1 LTLYQNR
8 YTVII
13 CKTSLI
19 RTFKALVLV
28 FIFNTIFYSPLYSQ
42 NRHSIDLQGEYGF
55 LLIHSEDIRPIGQ
68 SYPYG
73 VGVDYSYWLL
83 KEKNWRNC
91 QCYPRVGASIN
102 YHNFDNPAVLGWG
115 IPVYGFLEPW
125 YRLYKNFFFNIRAG
139 AGYAW
144 LSSPYDAETNPL
156 NLSYSLSLT
165 PYTLV
170 GTGFSYSFSPHWQAG
185 VQLRYSHI
193 SNGGMQ
199 QPNKGLNY
207 PAGAV
212 SITYSWDGI
221 NFEERKKV
229 PLSEL
234 DMQKSL
240 VISAFAAGKAIDE
253 TRVTYTVL
261 GLEVKY
267 SQQFGRVSAWV
278 VGAEWISNLA
288 YREVIRQQDLGQ
300 DHNQLALLLGHEFLM
315 GNFTFTQLAGIYL
328 YKDYNI
334 KPDWYQRYGL
344 FWYPFGNFFFGSQIK
359 VHGHVAEFLDFRVG
373 YKVSL

>member
-1 LTLYQNR
+1 MSKLIT
-8 YTVII
+8 TVSFAILLII
-13 CKTSLI
+13 NFLAISLP
-19 RTFKALVLV
+19 A
-28 FIFNTIFYSPLYSQ
+28 Q

-73 VGVDYSYWLL
+73 VGIDYSYWLL
-83 KEKNWRNC
+83 KEKNWENC
-91 QCYPRVGASIN
+91 HCYPRVGASVN

-125 YRLYKNFFFNIRAG
+125 YRLHKNFFFNLRAG
-139 AGYAW
+139 AGYTW
-144 LSSPYDAETNPL
+144 LSNPHDPETNPL

-165 PYTLV
+165 PYTMV

-185 VQLRYSHI
+185 IQFRYSHI

-199 QPNKGLNY
+199 EPNKGLNY
-207 PAGAV
+207 PTGAI
-212 SITYSWDGI
+212 SLSYSWEGI

-234 DMQKSL
+234 DMQKSI
-240 VISAFAAGKAIDE
+240 VISTFAAGKAIDA
-253 TRVTYTVL
+253 TRVTYTVP

-267 SQQFGRVSAWV
+267 SQQLGRVSAL
-278 VGAEWISNLA
+278 VGGFEWISNLA
-288 YREVIRQQDLGQ
+288 YREEIRQLQSGQ
-300 DHNQLALLLGHEFLM
+300 DHNQLAVLVGHEFLL
-315 GNFTFTQLAGIYL
+315 GNFTFTQLAGVYV
-328 YKDYNI
+328 YKDYDV

-344 FWYPFGNFFFGSQIK
+344 VWYPFDNFFLGSQIK
-359 VHGHVAEFLDFRVG
+359 VHSQVAEFLDFRVG
-373 YKVSL
+373 YRIRL